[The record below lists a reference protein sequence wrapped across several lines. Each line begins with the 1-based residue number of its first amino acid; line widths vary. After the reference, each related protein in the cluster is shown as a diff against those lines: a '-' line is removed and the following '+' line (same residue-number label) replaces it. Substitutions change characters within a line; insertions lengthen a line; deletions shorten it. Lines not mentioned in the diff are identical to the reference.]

1 MNSLQL
7 QCYLGGVLPL
17 MNPLQR
23 LIKDNLP
30 SGNSYL
36 FSGSVNNLN
45 EVKVI
50 NTANNDTSTDFR
62 GNIEVLII
70 TIDGNSNS
78 ISANETG
85 IFINTCESV
94 ITEIQINNNSN
105 NEITFVAYS

>member
-17 MNPLQR
+17 MNPQQR

-30 SGNSYL
+30 AGATYN
-36 FSGSVNNLN
+36 FSGSVSNLN

-50 NTANNDTSTDFR
+50 NTANNNNTTDLK
-62 GNIEVLII
+62 GNVEVVIL
-70 TIDGNSNS
+70 TIDGNANS

-94 ITEIQINNNSN
+94 ILEISINNNSN